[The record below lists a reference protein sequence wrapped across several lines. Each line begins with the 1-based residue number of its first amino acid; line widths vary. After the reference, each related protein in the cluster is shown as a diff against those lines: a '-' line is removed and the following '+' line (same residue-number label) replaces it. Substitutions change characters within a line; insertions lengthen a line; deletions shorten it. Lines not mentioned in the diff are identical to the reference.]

1 MTDASG
7 IGYVSQSLQAL
18 LRATITDSG
27 PLPGTPIDLRS
38 PKEIIAAKNNPTLVS
53 LWLYRV
59 ERHDDLMNAPPVI
72 RPDGRISLRPLPL
85 DLHYLV
91 TPFAPDTLTRQRL
104 MGLAMQTLHDH
115 ARVGAD
121 FLRPELLD
129 EPPASIGVH
138 LEPQSLE
145 ESTKIWHALHEA
157 YELSASYLVQYVP
170 ITSARSRTAGPVVVD
185 KTLAVAA
192 IERVA

>member
-7 IGYVSQSLQAL
+7 ISYVSQSLQAL
-18 LRATITDSG
+18 LRAAIAAS
-27 PLPGTPIDLRS
+27 PLSATPVELKS

-53 LWLYRV
+53 VWLYRV
-59 ERHDDLMNAPPVI
+59 HRHEDLANAPPVV
-72 RPDGRISLRPLPL
+72 RPDGRIGMRPLPL

-91 TPFAPDTLTRQRL
+91 TPFATDTLTKQRL
-104 MGLAMQTLHDH
+104 LGLAMQTMHDH
-115 ARVGAD
+115 ARVGAE

-129 EPPASIGVH
+129 EPPGTIGVH

-145 ESTKIWHALHEA
+145 ETTRIWHALHEA
-157 YELSASYLVQYVP
+157 YELSVSYLVQYVP
-170 ITSARSRTAGPVVVD
+170 IASARSRPAGVPVLD
-185 KTLAVAA
+185 KAIAAAA

>member
-7 IGYVSQSLQAL
+7 IGHVSQSLQAL

-27 PLPGTPIDLRS
+27 PLAGTPIDLKS
-38 PKEIIAAKNNPTLVS
+38 PKEIITAKNNPTLVS

-59 ERHDDLMNAPPVI
+59 HRHEDLVNAPPVI
-72 RPDGRISLRPLPL
+72 RPDGRVSPRPLPL

-104 MGLAMQTLHDH
+104 MGLAMQTMHDH
-115 ARVGAD
+115 ARVGAE

-129 EPPASIGVH
+129 EPPGTISVH
-138 LEPQSLE
+138 LEPQTLE
-145 ESTKIWHALHEA
+145 EATRIWHALHEA
-157 YELSASYLVQYVP
+157 YELSVSYLIQYVP
-170 ITSARSRTAGPVVVD
+170 IASARSSPAGVPVINRA
-185 KTLAVAA
+185 TTVAA

>member
-7 IGYVSQSLQAL
+7 ISYVSQSLQAL
-18 LRATITDSG
+18 LRAAIAAS
-27 PLPGTPIDLRS
+27 PLSMASVELKS

-59 ERHDDLMNAPPVI
+59 HRHEDLANAPPVI
-72 RPDGRISLRPLPL
+72 RPDGRIGMRPLPL

-91 TPFAPDTLTRQRL
+91 TPFAGDTLTKQRL
-104 MGLAMQTLHDH
+104 LGLAMQTMHDH
-115 ARVGAD
+115 ARVGAE
-121 FLRPELLD
+121 FLLPELLD
-129 EPPASIGVH
+129 EPPGMIGVH

-145 ESTKIWHALHEA
+145 ETTRIWHALHEA
-157 YELSASYLVQYVP
+157 YDLSVSYLVQYVP
-170 ITSARSRTAGPVVVD
+170 IASARSRPAGPPVLD
-185 KTLAVAA
+185 KAIAAAA